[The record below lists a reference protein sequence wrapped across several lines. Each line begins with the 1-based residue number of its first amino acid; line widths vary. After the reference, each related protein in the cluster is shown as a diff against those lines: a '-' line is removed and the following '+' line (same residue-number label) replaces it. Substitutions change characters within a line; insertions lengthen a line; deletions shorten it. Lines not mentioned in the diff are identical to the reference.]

1 MEGGTHR
8 SRRRA
13 EGRGGL
19 LSAIV
24 GALLLMA
31 GGFALGVVAGLVV
44 EDPGLVADYASGRTE
59 TVAVEG
65 EASPAPAVGE
75 AEAPGAGERP
85 ADVALATPPE
95 VPKAPR
101 AENPPAPPRI
111 EPADA
116 PPTDV
121 GAPPREEGFAV
132 QVGAFGDAEA
142 AQKLADRLRGHGF
155 SVYVSP
161 SASAG
166 EPRWRVRV
174 GPVDTRDDA
183 SRLAERLH
191 QRERLP
197 TWVLAEGAP

>member
-1 MEGGTHR
+1 MEGGKDR
-8 SRRRA
+8 SRRQA

-19 LSAIV
+19 LSAII

-65 EASPAPAVGE
+65 GSAPAAAVGE
-75 AEAPGAGERP
+75 ADAPAEGEHP
-85 ADVALATPPE
+85 ADVALAAPPE
-95 VPKAPR
+95 APEAPR
-101 AENPPAPPRI
+101 AESRPPPSRI
-111 EPADA
+111 EPADTPA
-116 PPTDV
+116 TDV

-183 SRLAERLH
+183 SQLAERLH